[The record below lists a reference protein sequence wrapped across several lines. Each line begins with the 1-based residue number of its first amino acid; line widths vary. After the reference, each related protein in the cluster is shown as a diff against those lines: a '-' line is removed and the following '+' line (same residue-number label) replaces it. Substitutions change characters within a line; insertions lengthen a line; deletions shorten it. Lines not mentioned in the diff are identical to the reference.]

1 MSILSEIA
9 TIIRRKFDEQEEKI
23 NSKVDQQS
31 NTDIEITESSN
42 GIILRSP
49 NGTRYRITINDD
61 GELSKEPIE

>member
-9 TIIRRKFDEQEEKI
+9 TIIRSKFDEQEEKI

-31 NTDIEITESSN
+31 ATDIEITESNN

-61 GELSKEPIE
+61 GELNKELIE

>member
-9 TIIRRKFDEQEEKI
+9 TIIRSKFDEQEEKI

-31 NTDIEITESSN
+31 ATDIEITEPNN

-61 GELSKEPIE
+61 GELNKELIE